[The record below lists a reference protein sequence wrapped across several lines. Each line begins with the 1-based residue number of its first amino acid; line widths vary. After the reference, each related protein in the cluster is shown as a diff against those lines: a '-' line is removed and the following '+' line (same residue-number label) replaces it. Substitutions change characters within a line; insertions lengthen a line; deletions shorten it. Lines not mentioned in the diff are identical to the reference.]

1 MKIDCMEPV
10 RRVDVVKGADFLH
23 QIKWD
28 GIRGI
33 VGIEGGRM
41 TIATRNGR
49 DYTTAY
55 PELAVLPDIIG
66 AGQAVLDGELVVFV
80 DGRPSF
86 YHVLQRS
93 RTKNVSA
100 LAAKHPVRYIVFDL
114 LFLGGEDLRA
124 RPLTERQSLLADCL
138 TPCAAVAAADSFD
151 DGDALLD
158 MVRRRGM
165 EGIVSKRRTSAYLPG
180 KKHSD
185 WYKTKTAKK
194 MLCVITGVSQKNG
207 VPASLTLGVLRDGVM
222 TPVGRVGSGV
232 KPGDLAAL
240 AKLMRGKERP
250 SLVCWVKFA
259 EWTPSGTLRHP
270 VFLGFADHGPEAATG
285 EEHIYDARHD

>member
-1 MKIDCMEPV
+1 MKIECMEPI
-10 RRVDVVKGADFLH
+10 RRGDIAKGDAFLH

-33 VGIEGGRM
+33 VSIGGGRM
-41 TIATRNGR
+41 TIATRKGR
-49 DYTTAY
+49 DYTAAY
-55 PELAVLPDIIG
+55 PELKVLPDSI
-66 AGQAVLDGELVVFV
+66 ASDSAVLDGELVVFV

-86 YHVLQRS
+86 YHILQRS

-100 LAAKHPVRYIVFDL
+100 LVAKFPVRYVVFDL
-114 LFLGGEDLRA
+114 LFLGGEDLRP
-124 RPLTERQSLLADCL
+124 RPLTERQALLADCL
-138 TPCAAVAAADSFD
+138 TPSAAAAPADSFD
-151 DGDALLD
+151 DGDALFD

-165 EGIVSKRRTSAYLPG
+165 EGIVSKRRSSAYTPG

-194 MLCVITGVSQKNG
+194 MLCAITGVSQKDG
-207 VPASLTLGVLRDGVM
+207 VPSSLTLGVFRDGVM

-240 AKLMRGKERP
+240 AKIMHGKNKP
-250 SLVCWVKFA
+250 QLVCWVKFA

-270 VFLGFADHGPEAATG
+270 VFLGFVDHSPEEAAG
-285 EEHIYDARHD
+285 EELIYDARHD